1 MISTGDTFLARYCA
15 SSSVADKK
23 PISPVIATS
32 SGSHHH
38 IVQIFAADE
47 AIEIGGEVTPAP
59 VGRTLGKPR
68 AMRRHQHVRQFV
80 KRKARR
86 AVVGMLRAPMLP
98 PHIERGAA
106 DPVAAQRVIKRLF
119 F

>member
-80 KRKARR
+80 KRKADRKSTR
-86 AVVGMLRAPMLP
+86 LNSSHLGISYAVFCL
-98 PHIERGAA
+98 
-106 DPVAAQRVIKRLF
+106 KKKTT
-119 F
+119 